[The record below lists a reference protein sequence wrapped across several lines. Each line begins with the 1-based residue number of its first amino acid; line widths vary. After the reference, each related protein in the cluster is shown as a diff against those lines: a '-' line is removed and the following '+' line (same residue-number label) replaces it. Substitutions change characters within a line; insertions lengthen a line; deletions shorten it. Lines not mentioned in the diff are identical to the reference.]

1 MYFLH
6 SLTIKK
12 TVMKSIIS
20 KTVVLAAVAAILVS
34 FTSNF
39 GGEGF
44 QISLNGSVILQQ
56 FGKDMD
62 AVKTISLAGAA
73 PADQLNIR
81 YYHCGKTGRNKVLAI
96 KDSKNNLLKEWHFK
110 EVSANNEMNCKVQ
123 DLMNLK
129 KTNDPVLKL
138 YYTSSELP
146 EGRQLVAVSFSSGS
160 DHASIK
166 K

>member
-1 MYFLH
+1 
-6 SLTIKK
+6 
-12 TVMKSIIS
+12 MKSTIS
-20 KTVVLAAVAAILVS
+20 KTFVLAAIAAILVS
-34 FTSNF
+34 FTSNL

-44 QISLNGSVILQQ
+44 QISLNGKMMLQQ

-62 AVKTISLAGAA
+62 AVKTISLAGAV
-73 PADQLNIR
+73 PTDQLNIR
-81 YYHCGKTGRNKVLAI
+81 YYHCGKTGKNKVLTI
-96 KDSKNNLLKEWHFK
+96 KDSKNNLLKEWQFK
-110 EVSANNEMNCKVQ
+110 ELSANNEMNCKVQ

-146 EGRQLVAVSFSSGS
+146 EGRQLVSVSFSPTS